1 MITISHITTNLIL
14 MQFKTILPLLILL
27 TSAFISEAQRN
38 VRETE
43 RMMSFGSRPGFRLE
57 FPGATTSVVED
68 QWKDW
73 TKKHYSAKLKKK
85 KNEWS
90 ASELKSSMLGPDPFS
105 LYSVIEKT
113 ADGAA
118 LTVWYDMGSSFL
130 NSRDNPLSARET
142 SSALQQFYYDVRR
155 ATYDMQAK
163 NEEKKLKD
171 LEDNNKAMEKKSKE
185 LQKSIEDYRNKIKK
199 AEEEILQL
207 AKNQEVG
214 LINIENQKKVIED
227 VKQRKLNVESEGN

>member
-1 MITISHITTNLIL
+1 
-14 MQFKTILPLLILL
+14 MQFKTIVPLLILL
-27 TSAFISEAQRN
+27 TNAFIIQAQRN

-57 FPGATTSVVED
+57 FPGATTGIVED
-68 QWKDW
+68 QWKEW
-73 TKKHYSAKLKKK
+73 SKKHYGAKLKKK

-90 ASELKSSMLGPDPFS
+90 ASEVKSNMMGSDPFS
-105 LYSVIEKT
+105 LYASVEKT

-130 NSRDNPLSARET
+130 SSRDNPSLARET

-155 ATYDMQAK
+155 ATYDMQVK

-171 LEDNNKAMEKKSKE
+171 LEDNNKAMEKKTKE
-185 LQKSIEDYRNKIKK
+185 LQKSIEDYKARIKK

-227 VKQRKLNVESEGN
+227 VKQRKLNVESERN